1 METQQTEHQKSYLDS
16 PIPLLLR
23 ARNFLFGEEKPDG
36 YTQVTFYINLV
47 LWAIFFLWSCISYFA
62 ISLRTVIEEQKSI
75 PVEGILM
82 NRGIELGFQPS
93 DFLDR
98 LTTFHLISILC
109 WIAVFVGLILL
120 WRKDL
125 RFVYF
130 YFGGTIIYIGMML
143 FYLNLSYYK
152 EDTTFFDKISFI
164 AMNALGVMYYFLLK
178 KEENGGSLSFFG
190 EEDSDD
196 E

>member
-1 METQQTEHQKSYLDS
+1 METQQTEHHETLLDN

-23 ARNFLFGEEKPDG
+23 AKRFLFGEEKPDG
-36 YTQVTFYINLV
+36 YTQVTFYINLI

-62 ISLRTVIEEQKSI
+62 ISLRTLIEEQKSI

-82 NRGIELGFQPS
+82 NRGIELGFQPN

-109 WIAVFVGLILL
+109 WIAVLVGLIFL

-125 RFVYF
+125 RFVYY
-130 YFGGTIIYIGMML
+130 YFGGTAIYIGMML
-143 FYLNLSYYK
+143 FYLNLSYYT

-164 AMNALGVMYYFLLK
+164 AMNAFGVMYYFLLK
-178 KEENGGSLSFFG
+178 KEKNGGSLSFFG

>member
-1 METQQTEHQKSYLDS
+1 METQQTEHHETLLDS

-23 ARNFLFGEEKPDG
+23 AKTFLFGEEKPDG
-36 YTQVTFYINLV
+36 YTQVTFYINLF

-62 ISLRTVIEEQKSI
+62 ISLRTLIEEQKSI

-82 NRGIELGFQPS
+82 NRGIELGFQPN
-93 DFLDR
+93 DFLNR
-98 LTTFHLISILC
+98 LSTFHLISIVC
-109 WIAVFVGLILL
+109 WIAVFVGLIFL
-120 WRKDL
+120 WRKNL

-130 YFGGTIIYIGMML
+130 FFGGTGIYIGMML
-143 FYLNLSYYK
+143 FYLNLSYYTN
-152 EDTTFFDKISFI
+152 DTTFFDKISFI
-164 AMNALGVMYYFLLK
+164 AMNAVGIMYYFLLK
-178 KEENGGSLSFFG
+178 KEKNGGSLSFFG

>member
-1 METQQTEHQKSYLDS
+1 METQQTEHHETLLDN

-23 ARNFLFGEEKPDG
+23 AKRFLFGEEKPDG

-62 ISLRTVIEEQKSI
+62 ISLRTLIEEQKSI

-82 NRGIELGFQPS
+82 NRGIELGFQPN

-109 WIAVFVGLILL
+109 WIAVLVGLIFL

-125 RFVYF
+125 RFVYY
-130 YFGGTIIYIGMML
+130 YFGGTAIYIGMML
-143 FYLNLSYYK
+143 FYLNLSYYT

-164 AMNALGVMYYFLLK
+164 AMNAFGVMYYFLLK
-178 KEENGGSLSFFG
+178 KEKNGGSLSFFG

>member
-1 METQQTEHQKSYLDS
+1 
-16 PIPLLLR
+16 
-23 ARNFLFGEEKPDG
+23 
-36 YTQVTFYINLV
+36 
-47 LWAIFFLWSCISYFA
+47 
-62 ISLRTVIEEQKSI
+62 
-75 PVEGILM
+75 
-82 NRGIELGFQPS
+82 
-93 DFLDR
+93 
-98 LTTFHLISILC
+98 
-109 WIAVFVGLILL
+109 
-120 WRKDL
+120 
-125 RFVYF
+125 
-130 YFGGTIIYIGMML
+130 MML

>member
-1 METQQTEHQKSYLDS
+1 METQQTEHHESLLDS

-47 LWAIFFLWSCISYFA
+47 IWAIFFLWSCISYFA
-62 ISLRTVIEEQKSI
+62 ISLRSVIEEQKSI

-98 LTTFHLISILC
+98 LMTFHLISIVC
-109 WIAVFVGLILL
+109 WIAVFIGLVLL

-125 RFVYF
+125 RFAYF
-130 YFGGTIIYIGMML
+130 FFGGTVFYIGVLL
-143 FYLNLSYYK
+143 FYLNLDYYS

-164 AMNALGVMYYFLLK
+164 AMNALSILYFFLLK
-178 KEENGGSLSFFG
+178 KEENGGSFSFFG

>member
-1 METQQTEHQKSYLDS
+1 METQQTEHHETLLDN

-23 ARNFLFGEEKPDG
+23 AKRFLFGEEKPDG
-36 YTQVTFYINLV
+36 YTQVTFYINLI

-62 ISLRTVIEEQKSI
+62 ISLRTLIEEQKSI

-82 NRGIELGFQPS
+82 NRGIELGFQPN

-98 LTTFHLISILC
+98 LTTFHLISVLC
-109 WIAVFVGLILL
+109 WIAVLVGLIFL

-125 RFVYF
+125 RFVYY
-130 YFGGTIIYIGMML
+130 YFGGTAIYIGMML
-143 FYLNLSYYK
+143 FYLNLSYYT

-164 AMNALGVMYYFLLK
+164 AMNAFGVMYYFLLK
-178 KEENGGSLSFFG
+178 KEKNGGSLSFFG